1 MAGKAGSKI
10 EDSNQEYQFSR
21 TEITPSGHELSF
33 YDTPENQRLVVKHS
47 SGSSIEFKADGSV
60 FIKAIKDIHTLGS
73 ALSEP
78 STGTGSTQGGG
89 DVSTLR
95 YATDLDLDVK
105 GKLRI
110 SANQL
115 EIDISDTTKLISGS
129 DLKMT
134 ANNIESRADENI
146 ALESTKSIYVDT
158 KEYRERS
165 VSHRTEEGTMED
177 TGLGGGLNYMNVN
190 GNFVINNTDPK
201 GGITLMS
208 AGYLN
213 LVCGQERVDV
223 IGKYVPVPSTLGIGT
238 FTTQVYMPTPPMPQ
252 NKSVLGDYI
261 FASQGGASY
270 TYALTNPAS
279 TVAPGFGLSQ
289 IVTTGNMQTTVALGN
304 QLNTVATGARVQTI
318 AASLTEIV
326 NGPRTRTVVGVENV
340 AIAGIQKITAAQ
352 IYLN

>member
-47 SGSSIEFKADGSV
+47 SGSSIEFKADGSI
-60 FIKAIKDIHTLGS
+60 FIKAIKDIHTFGS

-223 IGKYVPVPSTLGIGT
+223 IGKYVPVPSALGIGT
-238 FTTQVYMPTPPMPQ
+238 FTTQVYVPTPPMPQ
-252 NKSVLGDYI
+252 NKSILGDYI

-289 IVTTGNMQTTVALGN
+289 IVTTGNMQTTVAAGA
-304 QLNTVATGARVQTI
+304 QFNTVAL
-318 AASLTEIV
+318 SLTEVV
-326 NGPRTRTVVGVENV
+326 NGPRTRTVVGAENV
-340 AIAGIQKITAAQ
+340 AIAGVQKVTAAM
-352 IYLN
+352 IFLN